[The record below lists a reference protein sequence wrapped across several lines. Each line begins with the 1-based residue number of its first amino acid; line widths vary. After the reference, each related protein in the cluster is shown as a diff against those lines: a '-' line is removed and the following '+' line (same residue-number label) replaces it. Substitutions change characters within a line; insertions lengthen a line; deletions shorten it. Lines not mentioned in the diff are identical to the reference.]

1 MGSSSSSF
9 SSSSSK
15 SMNESTADKKQ
26 AHNSVKPVLS
36 SPPMFDHEKLDVYQL
51 ELQFIT
57 WVTDLLEE
65 VSKSAK
71 SKTAEVCDQL
81 DRASLSSVLN
91 TAEGNGKRQRQVRAK
106 FFDDA
111 RGSATESA
119 GCLDALVA
127 KRIFTRDRIAEG
139 KSMLLRIV
147 SMLCKLVDRFDE
159 AGDQFHEQSLEY
171 RIGPK
176 APTAPRTRTRT

>member
-1 MGSSSSSF
+1 
-9 SSSSSK
+9 
-15 SMNESTADKKQ
+15 MNESTADKKQ

-81 DRASLSSVLN
+81 DRASLSALLN
-91 TAEGNGKRQRQVRAK
+91 TAEGNGKRQR
-106 FFDDA
+106 
-111 RGSATESA
+111 SA
-119 GCLDALVA
+119 
-127 KRIFTRDRIAEG
+127 
-139 KSMLLRIV
+139 
-147 SMLCKLVDRFDE
+147 
-159 AGDQFHEQSLEY
+159 
-171 RIGPK
+171 
-176 APTAPRTRTRT
+176 APRDPRTLHGTLGYVRP